1 MLAVE
6 STYASRAAISAD
18 LAAAISADLAAAI
31 SADLAAAISADLAAA
46 LDADHRRRL
55 AAFCMPH
62 VTTCSHVSTCSHVTT
77 CSYVTTCSHLGAGHA
92 GRCKAVTLPPPT
104 GAVSGAAAG
113 AARAPGGGDTGAQ
126 HGARYVAR
134 YGARDSGDGWVGLWP
149 LGARAFPTARAAR
162 VPTARAARVPT
173 AHVAHR
179 HERRLRPRA
188 VRKDGVGFGRSRR
201 HLGAAPT
208 QDRTRAPSRSARP
221 KKERACRVTHEPA
234 RAAARAAVGAAARAP
249 PVSARAAVGAI
260 HADSSQVDS
269 SQVGSRRRA
278 SRLGRIRKVG
288 SMCVCE
294 VFVLGGR
301 CGASR
306 FSSWGM
312 YSLHG

>member
-6 STYASRAAISAD
+6 SANTSR
-18 LAAAISADLAAAI
+18 AAI

-62 VTTCSHVSTCSHVTT
+62 VSTCSH
-77 CSYVTTCSHLGAGHA
+77 VTTCSHLGAGHA

-126 HGARYVAR
+126 HGVRYGAR

-149 LGARAFPTARAAR
+149 LGARAFPTARAA
-162 VPTARAARVPT
+162 PHSTARAARAPT
-173 AHVAHR
+173 ARAAHR
-179 HERRLRPRA
+179 HERRLRSRA
-188 VRKDGVGFGRSRR
+188 VRKDGVGFGRCSQSRVARSNGHRDLGTISARSRR

-208 QDRTRAPSRSARP
+208 QDRTRAPSCSARP

-234 RAAARAAVGAAARAP
+234 RAAVGAAARAP
-249 PVSARAAVGAI
+249 PVSTRAAVG
-260 HADSSQVDS
+260 DP
-269 SQVGSRRRA
+269 VGE
-278 SRLGRIRKVG
+278 LPV
-288 SMCVCE
+288 
-294 VFVLGGR
+294 
-301 CGASR
+301 
-306 FSSWGM
+306 
-312 YSLHG
+312 